1 MAPGTIDLATR
12 FPIDFYLRGRER
24 RRHPR
29 TQIRMEMRCVFLDPD
44 GPRILDLFE
53 AVNISKGG
61 VGAIS
66 DHRYYPGQR
75 VLTSILRAGESKQ
88 RNIYATVVRCKP
100 DREGG
105 FQIGLA
111 FDAATIGDAA
121 EVRPALRVAA

>member
-1 MAPGTIDLATR
+1 MAPSILE
-12 FPIDFYLRGRER
+12 FPTQFPADFPPPGPEK

-29 TQIRMEMRCVFLDPD
+29 TQIRMGMRCVLLDPD
-44 GPRILDLFE
+44 GPRILDHLD
-53 AVNISKGG
+53 AVDISKGG
-61 VGAIS
+61 IGAIS
-66 DHRYYPGQR
+66 EHRYYPGQR
-75 VLTSILRAGESKQ
+75 VLTSIPRAGDSSQ
-88 RNIYATVVRCKP
+88 RNMYATVVRCKP

>member
-1 MAPGTIDLATR
+1 MTSSIVD
-12 FPIDFYLRGRER
+12 FPLDFHPTGCEK

-29 TQIRMEMRCVFLDPD
+29 TQIRMGMRCVFLDPD
-44 GPRILDLFE
+44 GPRILDHLD
-53 AVNISKGG
+53 AVDISKGG
-61 VGAIS
+61 IGAIS

-75 VLTSILRAGESKQ
+75 VLTSIPRAGESSQ
-88 RNIYATVVRCKP
+88 RNMYATVVRCKP

-111 FDAATIGDAA
+111 FDAATIGGAA